1 MEKKLKMSKPSELL
15 NLSEVSKSYDVFFI
29 DLWGVVHNGVKL
41 FNDIID
47 VLQNLK
53 KEKKK
58 IFFLT
63 NAPRRAAV
71 INEQLKD
78 FGLSDELYDF
88 VVSSGEITWQKLN
101 SNKKEG
107 QKNCFLIG
115 PKRDFHLIEGLDL
128 KVTNDPNLTDII
140 LNTGPWGD
148 DDVLENYTSILENL
162 VKKNPIMICSNP
174 DKTVVRG
181 DRFMICAG
189 TLADY
194 YEKIGG
200 SVEYYGKPFKQI
212 YEFCFKIIEKNKKV
226 LVIGDS
232 LENDIAGA
240 NNQNLDSILIT
251 SGIHRQVNNES
262 GIDIKKLD
270 DLMEKK
276 KIFPKYFMKVLS
288 Y

>member
-1 MEKKLKMSKPSELL
+1 MSKPKELI
-15 NLSEVSKSYDVFFI
+15 NLSEISKFYDVFFI
-29 DLWGVVHNGVKL
+29 DLWGVVHNGIKL

-71 INEQLKD
+71 ISEQLKN
-78 FGLSDELYDF
+78 FGLSEKLYDF
-88 VVSSGEITWQKLN
+88 VVSSGEITWQTLN
-101 SNKKEG
+101 NKKNQG
-107 QKNCFLIG
+107 TKNCFLIG

-128 KVTNDPNLTDII
+128 KVTDDPNLTDII
-140 LNTGPWGD
+140 INTGPWGD
-148 DDVLENYTSILENL
+148 NDVLENYTSILENL
-162 VKKNPIMICSNP
+162 VKRNPIMICSNP
-174 DKTVVRG
+174 DRTVVRG

-212 YEFCFKIIEKNKKV
+212 YEFCFKILDTKKV

-251 SGIHRQVNNES
+251 SGIHREVNNES

-288 Y
+288 YK

>member
-1 MEKKLKMSKPSELL
+1 MSKPKELI
-15 NLSEVSKSYDVFFI
+15 NLSEISKFYDVFFI
-29 DLWGVVHNGVKL
+29 DLWGVVHNGIKL

-71 INEQLKD
+71 ISEQLKN
-78 FGLSDELYDF
+78 FGLSEKLYDF
-88 VVSSGEITWQKLN
+88 VVSSGEITWQTLN
-101 SNKKEG
+101 NKKNQG
-107 QKNCFLIG
+107 TKNCFLIG

-128 KVTNDPNLTDII
+128 KVTDDPNLTDII
-140 LNTGPWGD
+140 INTGPWGD
-148 DDVLENYTSILENL
+148 NDVLENYTSILENL
-162 VKKNPIMICSNP
+162 VKRNPIMICSNP
-174 DKTVVRG
+174 DRTVVRG

-212 YEFCFKIIEKNKKV
+212 YEFCFKILDTKKV

-251 SGIHRQVNNES
+251 SGIHREVNNES

>member
-1 MEKKLKMSKPSELL
+1 MSKPKELI
-15 NLSEVSKSYDVFFI
+15 NLSEISKFYDVFFI
-29 DLWGVVHNGVKL
+29 DLWGVVHNGIKL

-71 INEQLKD
+71 ISEQLKN
-78 FGLSDELYDF
+78 FGLSEKLYDF
-88 VVSSGEITWQKLN
+88 VVSSGEITWQTLN
-101 SNKKEG
+101 NKKNQG
-107 QKNCFLIG
+107 TKNCFLIG

-128 KVTNDPNLTDII
+128 KVTDDPNLTDII
-140 LNTGPWGD
+140 INTGPWGD
-148 DDVLENYTSILENL
+148 NDVLENYTSILENL
-162 VKKNPIMICSNP
+162 VKRNPIMICSNP
-174 DKTVVRG
+174 DRTVVRG

-212 YEFCFKIIEKNKKV
+212 YEFCFKILDTKKV

-251 SGIHRQVNNES
+251 SGIHREVNNES

-276 KIFPKYFMKVLS
+276 KIFPKYFMRVLS

>member
-1 MEKKLKMSKPSELL
+1 MSKPKELI
-15 NLSEVSKSYDVFFI
+15 NLSEISKFYDVFFI
-29 DLWGVVHNGVKL
+29 DLWGVVHNGIKL

-71 INEQLKD
+71 ISEQLKN
-78 FGLSDELYDF
+78 FGLSEKLYDF
-88 VVSSGEITWQKLN
+88 VVSSGEITWQTLN
-101 SNKKEG
+101 NKKNQG
-107 QKNCFLIG
+107 TKNCFLIG

-128 KVTNDPNLTDII
+128 KVTDDPNLTDII
-140 LNTGPWGD
+140 INTGPWGD
-148 DDVLENYTSILENL
+148 NDVLENYTSILENL
-162 VKKNPIMICSNP
+162 VKRNPIMICSNP
-174 DKTVVRG
+174 DRTVVRG

-212 YEFCFKIIEKNKKV
+212 YEFCFKILDTKKV

-251 SGIHRQVNNES
+251 SGIHREVNNES

-270 DLMEKK
+270 DLIKKK

-288 Y
+288 YK

>member
-1 MEKKLKMSKPSELL
+1 MSKPKELI
-15 NLSEVSKSYDVFFI
+15 NLSEISKFYDVFFI
-29 DLWGVVHNGVKL
+29 DLWGVVHNGIKL

-71 INEQLKD
+71 ISEQLKN
-78 FGLSDELYDF
+78 FGLSEKLYDF
-88 VVSSGEITWQKLN
+88 VVSSGEITWQTLN
-101 SNKKEG
+101 NKKNQG
-107 QKNCFLIG
+107 TKNCFLIG

-212 YEFCFKIIEKNKKV
+212 YEFCYKILEKKKRV

-251 SGIHRQVNNES
+251 SGIHREVNNES

-276 KIFPKYFMKVLS
+276 KIFPRYFMKVLS

>member
-1 MEKKLKMSKPSELL
+1 M
-15 NLSEVSKSYDVFFI
+15 
-29 DLWGVVHNGVKL
+29 
-41 FNDIID
+41 
-47 VLQNLK
+47 
-53 KEKKK
+53 
-58 IFFLT
+58 
-63 NAPRRAAV
+63 
-71 INEQLKD
+71 
-78 FGLSDELYDF
+78 
-88 VVSSGEITWQKLN
+88 
-101 SNKKEG
+101 
-107 QKNCFLIG
+107 
-115 PKRDFHLIEGLDL
+115 
-128 KVTNDPNLTDII
+128 TDII

-212 YEFCFKIIEKNKKV
+212 YEFCFKILEKKKRV

-251 SGIHRQVNNES
+251 SGIHREVNNES

-276 KIFPKYFMKVLS
+276 KIFPRYFMKVLS

>member
-1 MEKKLKMSKPSELL
+1 MSKPTELI
-15 NLSEVSKSYDVFFI
+15 NLSEISKFYDVFFI

-41 FNDIID
+41 FNDTID

-71 INEQLKD
+71 IKEQLKN
-78 FGLSDELYDF
+78 FGLSDKLYDF

-101 SNKKEG
+101 KNKKEG
-107 QKNCFLIG
+107 TKNCFLIG

-128 KVTNDPNLTDII
+128 KVTDDPNLTDII

-162 VKKNPIMICSNP
+162 VKRNPIMICSNP
-174 DKTVVRG
+174 DKTVIRG

-212 YEFCFKIIEKNKKV
+212 YDFCFKIMEKKKRV

-232 LENDIAGA
+232 LENDISGA

-251 SGIHRQVNNES
+251 SGIHREVNNES

-276 KIFPKYFMKVLS
+276 KIFPKYFMRVLS

>member
-1 MEKKLKMSKPSELL
+1 MSKPKELI
-15 NLSEVSKSYDVFFI
+15 NLSEISKFYDVFFI
-29 DLWGVVHNGVKL
+29 DLWGVVHNGIKL

-71 INEQLKD
+71 ISEQLKN
-78 FGLSDELYDF
+78 FGLSEKLYDF
-88 VVSSGEITWQKLN
+88 VVSSGEITWQTLN
-101 SNKKEG
+101 NKKNQG
-107 QKNCFLIG
+107 TKNCFLIG

-128 KVTNDPNLTDII
+128 KVTDDPNLTDII
-140 LNTGPWGD
+140 INTGPWGD
-148 DDVLENYTSILENL
+148 NDVLENYTSILENL
-162 VKKNPIMICSNP
+162 VKRNPIMICSNP
-174 DKTVVRG
+174 DRTVVRG

-212 YEFCFKIIEKNKKV
+212 YEFCFKILDTKKV

-251 SGIHRQVNNES
+251 SGIHREVNNES

-276 KIFPKYFMKVLS
+276 KIFPRYFMKVLS

>member
-1 MEKKLKMSKPSELL
+1 MSKPKELI
-15 NLSEVSKSYDVFFI
+15 NLSEISKFYDVFFI
-29 DLWGVVHNGVKL
+29 DLWGVVHNGIKL

-71 INEQLKD
+71 ISEQLKN
-78 FGLSDELYDF
+78 FGLSEKLYDF
-88 VVSSGEITWQKLN
+88 VVSSGEITWQTLN
-101 SNKKEG
+101 NKKNQG
-107 QKNCFLIG
+107 TKNCFLIG

-128 KVTNDPNLTDII
+128 KVTDDPNLTDII
-140 LNTGPWGD
+140 INTGPWGD
-148 DDVLENYTSILENL
+148 NDVLENYTSILENL
-162 VKKNPIMICSNP
+162 VKRNPIMICSNP
-174 DKTVVRG
+174 DRTVVRG

-212 YEFCFKIIEKNKKV
+212 YEFCFKILDTKKV

-251 SGIHRQVNNES
+251 SGIHREVNNES

-276 KIFPKYFMKVLS
+276 NFSKIFYESFII
-288 Y
+288 

>member
-1 MEKKLKMSKPSELL
+1 MFKPLELK
-15 NLSEVSKSYDVFFI
+15 NLSEISKSYDVFFI

-41 FNDIID
+41 FNNIVD

-53 KEKKK
+53 KEEKKV
-58 IFFLT
+58 FFLT

-71 INEQLKD
+71 IAEQLKN
-78 FGLSDELYDF
+78 FGLNDELYDF
-88 VVSSGEITWQKLN
+88 VISSGEITWQKLN
-101 SNKKEG
+101 KNRKEG
-107 QKNCFLIG
+107 SKNCFLIG

-128 KVTNDPNLTDII
+128 KVTDDPNLTDII
-140 LNTGPWGD
+140 INTGPWGD
-148 DDVLENYTSILENL
+148 NDVLENYTSILENL
-162 VKKNPIMICSNP
+162 VKRNPIMICSNP
-174 DKTVVRG
+174 DRTVVRG

-212 YEFCFKIIEKNKKV
+212 YEFCFKILDTKKV

-251 SGIHRQVNNES
+251 SGIHREVNNES

-270 DLMEKK
+270 DLIKKK
-276 KIFPKYFMKVLS
+276 KIFPRYFMKVLS